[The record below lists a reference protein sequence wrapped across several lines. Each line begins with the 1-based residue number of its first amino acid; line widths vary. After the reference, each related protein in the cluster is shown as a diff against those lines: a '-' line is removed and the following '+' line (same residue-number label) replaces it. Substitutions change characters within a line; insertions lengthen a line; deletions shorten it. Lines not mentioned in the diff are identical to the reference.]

1 MDRGSYSSVLVR
13 RVSVGGLVIALLGF
27 VLTRFTVTLTL
38 DGDPLRF
45 VVAGLL
51 PLTLGLGLS
60 AFGIAL
66 AVGSFGRQYA
76 QTTAIWTSIGA
87 GAMFVLVVLTVVG
100 AGFEDMSR
108 MGGVTTGTYLSN
120 FLIAGAIGGAM
131 TGLYAAENRKQR
143 TALRQQADR
152 LVVLNRSLRDRVLNA
167 VLAIDGQIGV
177 IADRDDPELRQQV
190 VSTVREQAD
199 TIQRTVEDVKYLA
212 RSTADAQKHL
222 DAIDFSQTL
231 DEAIASVEAD
241 YPDVEI
247 DVIDRPAEDIAVWG
261 NVMLERAIEH
271 VLARAADDTTTSRI
285 TVAVEST
292 DRTVRLAIT
301 DDGDGLTPAQRHILE
316 GGASGEYDDPS
327 VGFGLNV
334 VRLVTD
340 TLDGQIS
347 CAETDDE
354 TTVDVAVP
362 RADTDM
368 RPGQTSATDVRAYG
382 VPTTELGIVV
392 VAAVLAGIAM
402 GLVGQATS
410 GVVPIIGALYG
421 NTNALVGWVTHEFH
435 SVVFGLVFAGIL
447 ATVPDGYA
455 EDWRWCLA
463 TGLSWAFALWLVAS
477 GIIMPLWLELVGIPA
492 VVPNLSPWGLLSHL
506 VWGLTLS
513 TLYMGGRMVLDRRS
527 PAESA

>member
-1 MDRGSYSSVLVR
+1 MDRDHAVSALVR
-13 RVSVGGLVIALLGF
+13 RVSVGGLVISLLGF
-27 VLTRFTVTLTL
+27 TLTRFTVTLTL

-66 AVGSFGRQYA
+66 AIGSVGREYA
-76 QTTAIWTSIGA
+76 RTTAVWTVVGA
-87 GAMFVLVVLTVVG
+87 GAMLVLVVLTIVG
-100 AGFEDMSR
+100 AGIDQMGQ
-108 MGGVTTGTYLSN
+108 MGGVTPGAYLSN
-120 FLIAGAIGGAM
+120 FLIGGAIGGAL

-143 TALRQQADR
+143 IALRQQTDR
-152 LVVLNRSLRDRVLNA
+152 LAVLNRSLRDRVLNA
-167 VLAIDGQIGV
+167 VLAIDGQMSV
-177 IADRDDPELRQQV
+177 VADRDDPQLYQQV
-190 VSTVREQAD
+190 ASTVRDQAD

-222 DAIDFSQTL
+222 DAIDLTQAL
-231 DEAIASVEAD
+231 EEAIASVEAE

-247 DVIDRPAEDIAVWG
+247 EVTDRPDGEIAVWG

-271 VLARAADDTTTSRI
+271 VLARAADDEATTRVRI
-285 TVAVEST
+285 AVEST
-292 DRTVRLAIT
+292 ARTARLRVT
-301 DDGDGLTPAQRHILE
+301 DDGEGLSPAQRRILE

-340 TLDGQIS
+340 TLDGNIT
-347 CAETDDE
+347 CAETNGE
-354 TTVDVAVP
+354 TTVEVEAP
-362 RADTDM
+362 RADTDT
-368 RPGQTSATDVRAYG
+368 RPGQASGTDVRAYG
-382 VPTTELGIVV
+382 VPTTDLGIAVG
-392 VAAVLAGIAM
+392 AAILAGVAM

-447 ATVPDGYA
+447 ATVPEGYA

-463 TGLSWAFALWLVAS
+463 TGLGWAFTLWLVAS
-477 GIIMPLWLELVGIPA
+477 GIVMPLWLELVGIPA
-492 VVPNLSPWGLLSHL
+492 VVPSLSPWGLLSHL

-513 TLYMGGRMVLDRRS
+513 VLYMGGTMVLDRRGLAKS
-527 PAESA
+527 G